1 MCDFAWSKKQ
11 FFCFFSPELFIY
23 FFCLSCH
30 RITQGRPRMDLEN
43 LLITECFKQKGKIAV
58 TLFHTTHAVPD
69 RLFSRLVLVSVFA
82 LFGGGI

>member
-1 MCDFAWSKKQ
+1 
-11 FFCFFSPELFIY
+11 
-23 FFCLSCH
+23 
-30 RITQGRPRMDLEN
+30 MDLEN